1 MKKLV
6 LATFVVL
13 LVLSASAFAQ
23 ETPRPFV
30 RTFYLDAVYEHR
42 EGWMVTY
49 RTSDLRL
56 AETYLP
62 AEWFMTAGGRG
73 EMIYTH
79 STNAPYMDVYWLD
92 GQFSHIRLFVPV
104 NRNHPT
110 WRVLPSAS
118 GVADRF
124 AVDEPVLRY

>member
-1 MKKLV
+1 MKRLI
-6 LATFVVL
+6 LAMFVVL
-13 LVLSASAFAQ
+13 LILSATASAQ
-23 ETPRPFV
+23 EASRPFV
-30 RTFYLDAVYEHR
+30 RTFYLDALFEHR

-49 RTSDLRL
+49 RTGDLRL
-56 AETYLP
+56 AETYIP

-79 STNAPYMDVYWLD
+79 SANAPYMDVYWLN
-92 GQFSHIRLFVPV
+92 GEFSHVRLFVPV
-104 NRNHPT
+104 NRNHSA

-118 GVADRF
+118 GVSERF